1 MNIRY
6 SYLQNDLKAFLASCE
21 LPLTDERPA
30 LFMEDINFVFFVPLN
45 KDKIKVKLKLN
56 YARRNSTRTT
66 AKSR

>member
-6 SYLQNDLKAFLASCE
+6 SYLQNSCE

-30 LFMEDINFVFFVPLN
+30 LFMGDITFVSFVPFQN
-45 KDKIKVKLKLN
+45 KDKIKVKLILK
-56 YARRNSTRTT
+56 YARGNSRTT